1 MCLELGSGGYN
12 KDTELAAKPG
22 LRRLFTQLIQ
32 NTKTPIIKHNFLDEA
47 TAIIDLAKIGYTKK
61 GSDSY
66 SRYVLIGCSIDE
78 KDDKDKTLWQACVAQ
93 YAKLRKWHI
102 SSKKAKETV
111 EKAISKQ
118 LSSVKSVDT
127 LDEIKTLLLANKYVV
142 LQGAPGVGKTYH
154 TEKIKEAINPS
165 KTFFKQ
171 FHAETTYSDFVQGL
185 RPNDSG
191 AFEMKDGV
199 LVKAI
204 RAARKAYDDAENKE
218 EAPKVLL
225 VIDEI
230 NRANLS
236 NVLGEAFYLFERG
249 REYNDNCSE
258 DEGVK
263 FEASD
268 GEDSFTI
275 NCLPPNLYV
284 VATMNTADR
293 SLAVVD
299 FALRRRFVWYS
310 MKPRFIELSSY
321 NSEEDKEYVKACYDE
336 ISYIFMMNAT
346 DQELNLQ
353 PGGVFYMAESK
364 ETMNEKLR
372 YEIMPLIKEYLE
384 QGFLLSAKD
393 EFSKFFF
400 DRIDVRLFE

>member
-1 MCLELGSGGYN
+1 
-12 KDTELAAKPG
+12 
-22 LRRLFTQLIQ
+22 
-32 NTKTPIIKHNFLDEA
+32 
-47 TAIIDLAKIGYTKK
+47 
-61 GSDSY
+61 
-66 SRYVLIGCSIDE
+66 
-78 KDDKDKTLWQACVAQ
+78 
-93 YAKLRKWHI
+93 
-102 SSKKAKETV
+102 
-111 EKAISKQ
+111 
-118 LSSVKSVDT
+118 
-127 LDEIKTLLLANKYVV
+127 
-142 LQGAPGVGKTYH
+142 
-154 TEKIKEAINPS
+154 
-165 KTFFKQ
+165 
-171 FHAETTYSDFVQGL
+171 
-185 RPNDSG
+185 
-191 AFEMKDGV
+191 MKDGV